1 MKINPQ
7 FYPLDVLIQQII
19 LRFEVHFFDFSSNL
33 YKQSIRIE
41 FLEYIRS
48 VQKFESSE
56 ALYMQIRQDETVC
69 RNKMQRYLT

>member
-1 MKINPQ
+1 MLNIGTNPTFETNAELKI
-7 FYPLDVLIQQII
+7 
-19 LRFEVHFFDFSSNL
+19 EVHFFDFSSNL